1 MKVIRNIVA
10 VSALILAICG
20 FIYAYGKLNERV
32 NNNIDNIRRNGQII
46 ENQSIKIENELRL
59 ISSDCVIIK
68 GDIREI
74 KGYMKGK
81 RNGN

>member
-59 ISSDCVIIK
+59 IRSDCVIIK

-81 RNGN
+81 RNGF